1 MKISLK
7 TELSLSVYNIEY
19 EEKNYIMSVEKDL
32 THNLT
37 RLFLEDEEGN
47 SIEDFLLV
55 DKFHQEIKE
64 QSSPYTT

>member
-7 TELSLSVYNIEY
+7 TELTLSVYNVEHEGKHY
-19 EEKNYIMSVEKDL
+19 VMSVEKDL
-32 THNLT
+32 SHNLT

-47 SIEDFLLV
+47 SVEDFLLV

-64 QSSPYTT
+64 QSLPYTT